1 MANQQNTNPFVLPG
15 LGQSAEL
22 GQNPL
27 MASMEMMR
35 QAWQGLAGT
44 GALGQSALAASMN
57 PEDLERRIAEL
68 QVVENWLKMNL
79 SMLSSTIQGLEVQRA
94 TIATVKAF
102 MGTGAAAA
110 QAAAAAPGQAASAFG
125 AGQSAASDA
134 AARAT
139 GAASAPGAGS
149 APGASS
155 AQDAGSAAG
164 SAAGSGSAASGAG
177 AGAADAMDL
186 SAVQAATQGWWEMLQ
201 KQFDTLAAATAAT
214 MRPAEPDAQPAEGAA
229 PQAKPARK
237 AAAAKG
243 PARKRA
249 GGAGKGGKGGKTTP
263 SA

>member
-110 QAAAAAPGQAASAFG
+110 QAAAGAPGQAAGAFG
-125 AGQSAASDA
+125 AGQSAAKDA
-134 AARAT
+134 AAQ
-139 GAASAPGAGS
+139 AAAAADAGSVPGAGS
-149 APGASS
+149 AQG
-155 AQDAGSAAG
+155 AGSAAG
-164 SAAGSGSAASGAG
+164 VGSGSAASGA
-177 AGAADAMDL
+177 ATGAADSMDL

-214 MRPAEPDAQPAEGAA
+214 MRPAEPDAQPAAGAA

-243 PARKRA
+243 AARKRT
-249 GGAGKGGKGGKTTP
+249 GGAGKGGKTGP
-263 SA
+263 AA